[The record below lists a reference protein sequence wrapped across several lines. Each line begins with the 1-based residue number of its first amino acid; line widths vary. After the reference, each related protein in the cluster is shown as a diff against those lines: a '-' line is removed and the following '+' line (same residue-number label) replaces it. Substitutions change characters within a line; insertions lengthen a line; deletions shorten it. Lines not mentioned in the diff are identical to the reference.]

1 MCGAGCRI
9 ASGDNMHLWL
19 ETSDLYFSK
28 SPLPHDPMLLP
39 ENVSEVAP
47 EDVLWAARSATFS
60 LLPLGWLSFFGS
72 NFPAKLQEV
81 LECMADGRE
90 GGNVAVTP
98 GQDDILSVKGAE
110 RAAARVNHQLVLQE
124 LVSAISVRSFSSDLQ
139 TLISHVFS
147 M

>member
-1 MCGAGCRI
+1 
-9 ASGDNMHLWL
+9 
-19 ETSDLYFSK
+19 
-28 SPLPHDPMLLP
+28 MLLP

-124 LVSAISVRSFSSDLQ
+124 LVSAISVRSFSSDL
-139 TLISHVFS
+139 
-147 M
+147 